1 MVATQWYAYADAA
14 GTKYGIALND
24 VQQGMYVALGLTLP
38 TAYAT
43 LSALQS
49 AIPAAVPYPAGLQSR
64 YVNITSPFFGS
75 AELVILTVADFA
87 TVYPTGATPLP
98 EPAFVYTDA
107 PQITGAADEQRLSN

>member
-1 MVATQWYAYADAA
+1 MATNWYAYSDAA

-24 VQQGMYVALGLTLP
+24 VQQAMYVALGLTLP

-43 LSALQS
+43 LAALQS

-64 YVNITSPFFGS
+64 FVNITSPFFGT

-87 TVYPTGATPLP
+87 LIYPTGPTPLP
-98 EPAFVYTDA
+98 KPAFAYTDA